1 MSTQESLPSII
12 RSFHTGALEL
22 SSSLSALCND
32 FRNKCPRKPSTRQQP
47 DPPAAKLS
55 MTVLDA
61 WNFLDNLDALS
72 GQVQVMILQA
82 KEAENVMV
90 TSHGQVMDNATNALQ
105 MDTRSETSCERQIDT
120 QLGISEQEAT
130 SDSQSSETSSSQPTQ
145 TFDDPQPVES
155 EDVTMAGSDLAAAD
169 SPPDSPKEG
178 GDDINVRR
186 VVTPS
191 PDSRSVRADLNT
203 SQEGRSFA
211 RSHSVVTESS
221 AASMTVDT
229 SPAGSVA
236 THITWPES
244 SGRSADEDE
253 AMLDVDDTRDGMQKR
268 QPDLGGLKRIA
279 DSVPGQDLAT
289 GDKPSSPAPSPV
301 AEDRTGQPTQSPR
314 VSERAISSESQN
326 LTAHTEAELHG
337 DRLASPPVNGD
348 IRRNE
353 DSRADDFTQEMDS
366 AMDMLAAAGE
376 QGHSPGSGDEQR
388 IGDQQTESS
397 STGAC
402 EQDTT
407 MLGVETTDDD
417 QSRDCPAGGLN
428 ATPAETNIIQPSQG
442 PTANETISMADS
454 MVDIEANSAPRT
466 LQGHPTNDEA
476 DSPGSRQSPAAGD
489 TDIQGNA
496 DQRDTGPQSRLPT
509 LSPADMKR
517 LISKIQE
524 LEAQGCG
531 QHVAVP
537 RVDVD
542 LESVRKS
549 IDTGEWRCTAMVYK
563 AGRKGEGYVS
573 IYARMPND
581 QPLIDWPAFSAEFT
595 RPTIEEAKAVFEDTV
610 QNPPKGKVPYY
621 IGHADILS
629 EQALDPGPLITGNS
643 DLKDIHTNYHH
654 IGGHLSGNRIHCEDF
669 TYLEETD
676 EGPVWRGLRSFNEVY
691 LGTGW
696 KLWLVIPKRHI
707 AKFDAFVRKTWQCR
721 GCIGGISHQCLFL
734 APSSLEKAGI
744 DYNIYVVG
752 CGEAVWTLPGQQHSI
767 INVGHCAARSMN
779 FLYPGE
785 SIDFKKLAHCREC
798 NQHPLSEQYG
808 IPLVSREPD
817 WKRKQ
822 HQTHSHLPWKKTR
835 TNTTLRREL
844 VEIEQGLAGIPYRRI
859 NIDRQHPSTAEV
871 KVYKRVAA
879 VRSTMAIQQFITLVK
894 DWKNEE
900 ATVHIN
906 KAQDKL
912 NQSVESVKFFERKTN
927 LSKFGLRLTQRK
939 LAREADMAK
948 GPIQRQLETGLLDKL
963 AAAHCMTKKRLKDHI
978 EDGRQ
983 WNFICKSHDGLL
995 PFIFLDSKNP
1005 FGIKKDNWANL
1016 CRKENEADADAFRSL
1031 LDDEYTRNLCEAGRI
1046 FEERVLEKIFNGSVS
1061 DTGGFVWEGTELDVD
1076 SENIEELL
1084 KQVARREGT

>member
-1 MSTQESLPSII
+1 MSTHNSLISESLISELDSLII
-12 RSFHTGALEL
+12 KLRDF
-22 SSSLSALCND
+22 SLSFSALRCTV
-32 FRNKCPRKPSTRQQP
+32 RNEAPQTKPQTRSQQP
-47 DPPAAKLS
+47 KDPAAELLV
-55 MTVLDA
+55 TVLGGMDG
-61 WNFLDNLDALS
+61 LS
-72 GQVQVMILQA
+72 DQLQTIALQA
-82 KEAENVMV
+82 EDAHAQAQNLMLPSNE
-90 TSHGQVMDNATNALQ
+90 QVMDNATNSLQ

-130 SDSQSSETSSSQPTQ
+130 SDSQSSETSSSQPAQ
-145 TFDDPQPVES
+145 TFDDRQPVES
-155 EDVTMAGSDLAAAD
+155 EDVTMTGSDLAAAD

-178 GDDINVRR
+178 GDDINVHRA
-186 VVTPS
+186 VTPS
-191 PDSRSVRADLNT
+191 PANRSARADLNT
-203 SQEGRSFA
+203 GREGRPFA
-211 RSHSVVTESS
+211 RSHSVVTASS

-279 DSVPGQDLAT
+279 DSVLGQDLAT
-289 GDKPSSPAPSPV
+289 GNKPSSPAPSPV
-301 AEDRTGQPTQSPR
+301 TEDRTGQPTQSPR

-326 LTAHTEAELHG
+326 PTAHTEAELHG
-337 DRLASPPVNGD
+337 DRLASPPVNSD

-353 DSRADDFTQEMDS
+353 HSRADDFTQEMDS

-407 MLGVETTDDD
+407 MSGVETTDDD
-417 QSRDCPAGGLN
+417 QSRDCPPGGLN
-428 ATPAETNIIQPSQG
+428 ATPAETNIIQPPQG
-442 PTANETISMADS
+442 PAANDSMADS
-454 MVDIEANSAPRT
+454 VVDIEANSAPRT
-466 LQGHPTNDEA
+466 LQGHPTNDET
-476 DSPGSRQSPAAGD
+476 DSPGSRQSTAAED
-489 TDIQGNA
+489 TDAQGDA

-509 LSPADMKR
+509 LSLADMAR
-517 LISKIQE
+517 LVSKIQE
-524 LEAQGCG
+524 LEAQGCA
-531 QHVAVP
+531 QHISVP
-537 RVDVD
+537 RVKVD
-542 LESVRKS
+542 LEDVKKC
-549 IDTGEWRCTAMVYK
+549 IETGDWRCTAMEYK
-563 AGRKGEGYVS
+563 VDRKGEGCVS
-573 IYARMPND
+573 IYAHMPND

-595 RPTIEEAKAVFEDTV
+595 RPTTEEAKAVFEDTV
-610 QNPPKGKVPYY
+610 QNPPKGKIPYY

-629 EQALDPGPLITGNS
+629 EQPLDPGPLITGN
-643 DLKDIHTNYHH
+643 DDFDDIHTNYHH
-654 IGGHLSGNRIHCEDF
+654 IGGHHSGNRFHWEDF
-669 TYLEETD
+669 THLE
-676 EGPVWRGLRSFNEVY
+676 GQVWRGMRSFNEVY
-691 LGTGW
+691 FGTGY
-696 KLWLVIPKRHI
+696 KLWLVVETPYI

-721 GCIGGISHQCLFL
+721 GCIGGIAHRCLFL
-734 APSSLEKAGI
+734 APSILEKAGI
-744 DYNIYVVG
+744 GFQIYVVG
-752 CGEAVWTLPGQQHSI
+752 RGEAVWTLPGQQHSI

-798 NQHPLSEQYG
+798 DQHPLSEQYG
-808 IPLVSREPD
+808 IPLVSTEPD
-817 WKRKQ
+817 RKRKQ
-822 HQTHSHLPWKKTR
+822 HQTHSHLPLKKTR

-844 VEIEQGLAGIPYRRI
+844 VEIEQGLAGIPYRLI

-894 DWKNEE
+894 DWRNEE

-1046 FEERVLEKIFNGSVS
+1046 FEERVLEKIFNGSVL
-1061 DTGGFVWEGTELDVD
+1061 DTGGFVWEETELDVD
-1076 SENIEELL
+1076 SENIDELL
-1084 KQVARREGT
+1084 KQVTRREDT